1 MCLAEKEVY
10 THEVLGNV
18 MQHSIDMTPL
28 PTLLMRTVIQS
39 HTLYPRLSG
48 FITNLLHRMIVKQV
62 WKNKLIWDGFVK
74 CCQRL
79 QPASM
84 GVLIQLPV
92 AQLQDALNICPD
104 LKSPLLEYAQEMNK
118 HQSSNVSKQA
128 LDLLLLGTTTGEGSS
143 GSKETKDLKDQD
155 EPDAPGI

>member
-1 MCLAEKEVY
+1 M
-10 THEVLGNV
+10 
-18 MQHSIDMTPL
+18 DMNPL

-48 FITNLLHRMIVKQV
+48 FITNLLHRLVVKQV

-92 AQLQDALNICPD
+92 TQLQDALNICPD
-104 LKSPLLEYAQEMNK
+104 LRSPLLEYAQEMNK
-118 HQSSNVSKQA
+118 HQSSHLTKQA
-128 LDLLLLGTTTGEGSS
+128 LDLLLGSPS
-143 GSKETKDLKDQD
+143 LSSDHGVKNQYGK
-155 EPDAPGI
+155 EPDAPGV